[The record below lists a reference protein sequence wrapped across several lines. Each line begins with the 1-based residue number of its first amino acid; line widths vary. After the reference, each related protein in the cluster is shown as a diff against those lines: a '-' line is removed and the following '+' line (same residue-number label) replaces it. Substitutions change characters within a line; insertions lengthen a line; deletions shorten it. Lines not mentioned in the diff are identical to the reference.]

1 MPRDGMSYSVVDVA
15 TGGRQELERSADS
28 ILIAAPTAD
37 AQGAARSLTD
47 REKRGK

>member
-1 MPRDGMSYSVVDVA
+1 MPRDGVSDSVVDA
-15 TGGRQELERSADS
+15 TTGGRRELERSADS

-37 AQGAARSLTD
+37 AQGAARSLPD